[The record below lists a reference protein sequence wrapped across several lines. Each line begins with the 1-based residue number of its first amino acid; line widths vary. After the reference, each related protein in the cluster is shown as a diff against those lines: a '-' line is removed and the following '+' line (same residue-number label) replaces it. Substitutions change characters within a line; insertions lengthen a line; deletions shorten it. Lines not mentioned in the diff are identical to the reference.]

1 MALSFKQSLAYFW
14 EQIGKQFVKN
24 GTIDWAS
31 SAEEPGYIESRT
43 HYINLKKDTYLG
55 EVGVG
60 ENVSWIDLSEVSN
73 IPVQAQMGI
82 FRSSIA
88 DYSNVRNIIFEWN
101 GKTYYSRAFGDVNN
115 CFFGSISPELET
127 IFMEDAGDSEESL
140 ELLETYKSLAIS
152 ECPGFFG
159 IQVDTSQSTLEI
171 AVLALVNPADY
182 KATLKVWSATG
193 DGEIKKLDNAFLNDD
208 VIIVEKAAP
217 KTILNQIDI
226 TYEENGTDSGYY
238 YFADKGLSFE
248 ADKEYDLI
256 LMVKPILAMPINMI
270 YMAESRVVYL
280 ATLEMHSPK

>member
-1 MALSFKQSLAYFW
+1 M
-14 EQIGKQFVKN
+14 
-24 GTIDWAS
+24 
-31 SAEEPGYIESRT
+31 
-43 HYINLKKDTYLG
+43 
-55 EVGVG
+55 
-60 ENVSWIDLSEVSN
+60 
-73 IPVQAQMGI
+73 
-82 FRSSIA
+82 
-88 DYSNVRNIIFEWN
+88 
-101 GKTYYSRAFGDVNN
+101 
-115 CFFGSISPELET
+115 
-127 IFMEDAGDSEESL
+127 
-140 ELLETYKSLAIS
+140 
-152 ECPGFFG
+152 
-159 IQVDTSQSTLEI
+159 
-171 AVLALVNPADY
+171 ALVNPADY